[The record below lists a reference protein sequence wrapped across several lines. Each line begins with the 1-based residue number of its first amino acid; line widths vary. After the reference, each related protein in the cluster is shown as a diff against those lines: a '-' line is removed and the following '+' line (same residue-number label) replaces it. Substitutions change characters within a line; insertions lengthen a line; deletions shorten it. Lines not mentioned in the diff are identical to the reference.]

1 MADKL
6 WRQEIELLQNY
17 GKHKTFTF
25 TTSSS
30 SAEDA
35 VTLAGIMSEAN
46 KVSFVVESA
55 DAYIEFDDDATTSS
69 MLIPQNEGYFDEGI
83 WFNTKI
89 SILRTA
95 STNVR
100 IRGIIWEDKCLH
112 VAEAVDYIKV
122 TYLIQIYLQLL

>member
-1 MADKL
+1 MAENKQ

-25 TTSSS
+25 TTSGS

-35 VTLAGIMSEAN
+35 VSLAGVMGEAN

-55 DAYIEFDDDATTSS
+55 DAYIEFDDDATTTS

-100 IRGIIWEDKCLH
+100 IRGIIWGR
-112 VAEAVDYIKV
+112 
-122 TYLIQIYLQLL
+122 